1 MPHFN
6 SAKLTLSRVLRDV
19 VSAMSAAADAQRTFV
34 KVAADCGG
42 ALAPLIDPTAPPA
55 PAEPSQDEE
64 DERAFWDDFQEGGG
78 REEEETSSEEES
90 KAGSSVV
97 SASAKKK
104 KGVVKSPARKA
115 KANPNNFPKGLPKTK
130 IKTKQ
135 GSLTAGTK
143 KMLEVAPD
151 PHVVKQCHK
160 LRRTLKHLRS
170 DNEDLKLASRACM
183 ASVTQDLTNLSDT
196 FAAAMVQI
204 LDSDEAN
211 PGGGAL
217 SLSRIETE
225 RSFVGLGSPPRP
237 PPGTFNRQL
246 ARRKRNDVDGG
257 VRITAHIQLAPP
269 EYVDNLDV
277 SLDGPLTLLC
287 AGTPSGARRRPPASP
302 TSRSRGT
309 GWSSGYW
316 APRRWTC

>member
-1 MPHFN
+1 
-6 SAKLTLSRVLRDV
+6 
-19 VSAMSAAADAQRTFV
+19 MSAAADAQRTFV

-64 DERAFWDDFQEGGG
+64 DERAFWDDFKEGGG

-104 KGVVKSPARKA
+104 KGLVKSPARKA